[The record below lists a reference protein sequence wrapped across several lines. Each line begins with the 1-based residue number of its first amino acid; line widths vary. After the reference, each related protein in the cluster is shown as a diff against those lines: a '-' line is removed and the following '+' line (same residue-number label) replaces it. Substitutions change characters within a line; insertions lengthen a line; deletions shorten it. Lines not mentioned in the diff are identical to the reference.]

1 VQTLGADRNKDSAA
15 GPERFF
21 WVQTVQTGTKTV
33 QTGTKTVQT
42 GTKTVQTGTKTVQT
56 GTKTVQRAGK
66 EFWVQTMDDLEIPK
80 VGGK

>member
-42 GTKTVQTGTKTVQT
+42 GTKTVQTGTKTVQ
-56 GTKTVQRAGK
+56 RAGK

>member
-1 VQTLGADRNKDSAA
+1 MQTLGADRNKDSAA

-42 GTKTVQTGTKTVQT
+42 GTKTVQTGTKTVQ
-56 GTKTVQRAGK
+56 RAGK